1 MKNATTNIWSLSRT
15 MCWWKKVSEQWV
27 HHHLSCQRRSR
38 WDNIV
43 GRGANTSW
51 TSSAHLLLSLNPSP
65 CEPSRPSSAFST
77 CVCLQVGWGE
87 EFCHKCCQKLRQ
99 TKDAF
104 TLCRIIVQWQSPL
117 VLDPQGAAFRH
128 VDETQLAPRRSHGS
142 ELKHGVLVS
151 KGLTWDPGK
160 FPRDFYPRIRAW
172 VRTFIL
178 RKVQEKGDECKIW
191 MKSEA

>member
-1 MKNATTNIWSLSRT
+1 MIKSATTNIWSLSRT

-77 CVCLQVGWGE
+77 CVCLQVGWGGGALTQVLPKVE
-87 EFCHKCCQKLRQ
+87 TNKGCVHPLPDHRPVTEPACSWSSRSSIPTCRWDAARAETVTRLRAQ
-99 TKDAF
+99 T
-104 TLCRIIVQWQSPL
+104 
-117 VLDPQGAAFRH
+117 
-128 VDETQLAPRRSHGS
+128 RR
-142 ELKHGVLVS
+142 
-151 KGLTWDPGK
+151 PC
-160 FPRDFYPRIRAW
+160 F
-172 VRTFIL
+172 
-178 RKVQEKGDECKIW
+178 
-191 MKSEA
+191 

>member
-1 MKNATTNIWSLSRT
+1 MIKGATTKIWS
-15 MCWWKKVSEQWV
+15 

-38 WDNIV
+38 WDNRV

-51 TSSAHLLLSLNPSP
+51 TSSAHLLPSLNPSP
-65 CEPSRPSSAFST
+65 CELSRPSSAFST
-77 CVCLQVGWGE
+77 CVCLQVGWGGE
-87 EFCHKCCQKLRQ
+87 EFWHKCCQKLRQ

-117 VLDPQGAAFRH
+117 VLDPRGAAFRH
-128 VDETQLAPRRSHGS
+128 VDETQLAPRLSHGS

-160 FPRDFYPRIRAW
+160 FPRDFYPRIR